1 MNRCNYNKSPNVLLY
16 AKNTEYSKTFVKTA
30 LECQR
35 FGFNFDKMKFRNS
48 CLIKA
53 RAMAKDPE
61 IVKYTSISANDVI
74 LDNAKE
80 HFTIPQ
86 KPNIKN
92 DEINGTGIDLGT
104 SRCCAA
110 VNRKNK
116 IETVALDN
124 QGQRLL
130 PSYVGF
136 DENKIKCGQLVAD
149 RLRYFSKYTVF
160 DSKRIIGRKFEDIKI
175 NSRWPFKIIN
185 TGNGVCI
192 EVETATEISRKNPEQ
207 IATALL
213 KQIKQKAEAFQ
224 GQKLT
229 NVVITVP
236 ATFTELQKCAT
247 HSAAVLAGWNIVE
260 LLPEPVAAVF
270 AYFIDRPI
278 PNNSTLLLFDLGG
291 GTLDVCVFHV
301 ANNEI
306 EILSIDGDSQLGGRD
321 FDNVLIDYFHDRLK
335 TEKGINE
342 LGDRKYKL
350 IQDCEKIKE
359 DLSAI
364 DKSWLDVDGYDPSK
378 TGLLTIIQT
387 EFEKL
392 SEALLIRIK
401 NCILSAVNKSS
412 AKDIDK
418 VFFVGGGSRMPM
430 TY

>member
-1 MNRCNYNKSPNVLLY
+1 MRRKLVSAGKNIGFQEIGLLTYYPALYLQAVVEARYIPKDGDIICVLCEDVVVEVIQLPYVDDYYVVFTIDENELYSVKIIYSVIGKWIKNSVETPDNSNV
-16 AKNTEYSKTFVKTA
+16 V
-30 LECQR
+30 
-35 FGFNFDKMKFRNS
+35 
-48 CLIKA
+48 
-53 RAMAKDPE
+53 
-61 IVKYTSISANDVI
+61 ISDT
-74 LDNAKE
+74 AKE

-92 DEINGTGIDLGT
+92 VEINGIGIDLGT

-136 DENKIKCGQLVAD
+136 DESKIKCGQLVVD
-149 RLRYFSKYTVF
+149 RLRM
-160 DSKRIIGRKFEDIKI
+160 FEDINI
-175 NSRWPFKIIN
+175 NSGWPFKIIN

-192 EVETATEISRKNPEQ
+192 EVETATETSRKNPEQ

-224 GQKLT
+224 GQKLR

-236 ATFTELQKCAT
+236 ATFTESQKCAT
-247 HSAAVLAGWNIVE
+247 HSAAVLAGWDIVE

-278 PNNSTLLLFDLGG
+278 PNNSTFLLFDLGG
-291 GTLDVCVFHV
+291 GTLDVCVFHI

-321 FDNVLIDYFHDRLK
+321 FDNVLIDYFLDRLK

-364 DKSWLDVDGYDPSK
+364 DKSW
-378 TGLLTIIQT
+378 
-387 EFEKL
+387 
-392 SEALLIRIK
+392 
-401 NCILSAVNKSS
+401 
-412 AKDIDK
+412 
-418 VFFVGGGSRMPM
+418 
-430 TY
+430 